1 MTKLVSIEE
10 IQSVAT
16 YNCDQSNKGNKY
28 PDDIIRGGHPA
39 AQNQKKKDTGEQ
51 SLNLFS
57 TSIAAFKG
65 VSWQN
70 VKSKLIFDAARC
82 LYITLK
88 NSSTTCTVIH

>member
-28 PDDIIRGGHPA
+28 PDDIVRGGHPA
-39 AQNQKKKDTGEQ
+39 AQNYKKKGTGEQ
-51 SLNLFS
+51 TFNLLS

-70 VKSKLIFDAARC
+70 FKSKTIF
-82 LYITLK
+82 
-88 NSSTTCTVIH
+88 

>member
-28 PDDIIRGGHPA
+28 PDDIVRGGHPA
-39 AQNQKKKDTGEQ
+39 AQNYKNKRHGRANIF
-51 SLNLFS
+51 NLLS

-70 VKSKLIFDAARC
+70 V
-82 LYITLK
+82 
-88 NSSTTCTVIH
+88 